1 MGLARQIEWFGSGG
15 YAVMARKPSG
25 ASRRDAEPWPSSSRS
40 KTSSA
45 RAGAQHERACTER
58 CIEIIEANLRLSL
71 DLFDSA
77 PPEERPVYA
86 RRMRQLSALLEYA
99 VQLL

>member
-1 MGLARQIEWFGSGG
+1 MAVIVPFQDVVRAR
-15 YAVMARKPSG
+15 
-25 ASRRDAEPWPSSSRS
+25 RRA
-40 KTSSA
+40 
-45 RAGAQHERACTER
+45 HERACTQR
-58 CIEIIEANLRLSL
+58 CIDIIEANLRLSL